1 MREIEHRKRQEIV
14 KGGYIRDIV
23 QPAVFALGDEAI
35 ARRFEN
41 NEFVSDFISAVS
53 NSDKILVLGK
63 TLTRCTLSR
72 PGTP

>member
-23 QPAVFALGDEAI
+23 QPAVIALGDEAI

-41 NEFVSDFISAVS
+41 NEFVSDFQ
-53 NSDKILVLGK
+53 
-63 TLTRCTLSR
+63 
-72 PGTP
+72 